1 MQGVEHFSEA
11 LAECRDESSFEER
24 LSCEEDVSKKFK
36 EELASRGKFDVD
48 GSKDAFDT
56 DTTKAVL
63 RTLDKTSNQVEDVNM
78 IKSRGGGVVEVR
90 TGFGESDFFVK
101 QDEPENIAWTKQ
113 VRNITDVVE
122 DDSSTVL
129 HQDLNSGV
137 VVLSDEGDSPAEKK
151 NIEGMEAGM
160 AAVTESI
167 ILDNDRNKKN
177 LASENGVISE
187 IDFDRSL
194 VERVPVTE
202 LAQFKWQMN
211 NVTGGKLATVL
222 QCGGW
227 ENAFEAAANARCVD
241 EPVTPE
247 FREGIRSGAERFQ
260 SFFEIAKV
268 DVQDVAP
275 MVTDGAMDRV
285 KVLEKFAE
293 DAKSIDYDQR
303 DLSV

>member
-1 MQGVEHFSEA
+1 MQRVEQFSNA
-11 LAECRDESSFEER
+11 LAECRDESSFEDR
-24 LSCEEDVSKKFK
+24 LSCEEDVAERFK
-36 EELASRGKFDVD
+36 DELSSRGKFDVD
-48 GSKDAFDT
+48 GSKNAFDA

-63 RTLDKTSNQVEDVNM
+63 RTMDKTNNDIEDINL
-78 IKSRGGGVVEVR
+78 IKGEAVIEVR
-90 TGFGESDFFVK
+90 TGISESDFFVK

-113 VRNITDVVE
+113 VRNITDVIE

-137 VVLSDEGDSPAEKK
+137 VVLSDEGDSPAKK
-151 NIEGMEAGM
+151 DDIEGLEAGM
-160 AAVTESI
+160 AAVTESV
-167 ILDNDRNKKN
+167 ILDNDRNRKN
-177 LASENGVISE
+177 LASDNGVLSE

-194 VERVPVTE
+194 AERVPVTE

-211 NVTGGKLATVL
+211 DVTGGKLATVL

-247 FREGIRSGAERFQ
+247 FREGVKTGSERFQ
-260 SFFEIAKV
+260 SFFEIANV

-285 KVLEKFAE
+285 KALEKFSE
-293 DAKSIDYDQR
+293 DAKSIDYSQQ
-303 DLSV
+303 DLDV